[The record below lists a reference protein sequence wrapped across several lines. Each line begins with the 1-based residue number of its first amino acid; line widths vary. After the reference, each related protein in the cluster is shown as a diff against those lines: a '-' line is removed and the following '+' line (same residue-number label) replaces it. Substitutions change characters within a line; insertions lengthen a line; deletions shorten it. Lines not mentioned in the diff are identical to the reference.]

1 MAKGGEPDPDCPN
14 DLESMRFWC
23 FVAKKED
30 TLEATR
36 MKVQV
41 QGQVNA
47 AHALQAFTAA
57 SPSFTTPVPDVNAL
71 MNTQP
76 ALPVPGTPQAAA
88 AVPARRGLR
97 VLYSF
102 VGELS
107 HVSLPAGGAKAKAQA
122 KAKAKGTG
130 PLGLALAGKSL
141 KEKIGLA
148 RTGLSAY
155 HIARPFLDYQNSI
168 VEVVRSR
175 KRSML

>member
-36 MKVQV
+36 MKVKV

-57 SPSFTTPVPDVNAL
+57 SASFTTPVPDVNAL
-71 MNTQP
+71 MSTQP

-97 VLYSF
+97 VLYTF
-102 VGELS
+102 VGALS
-107 HVSLPAGGAKAKAQA
+107 HVSLPAGGAKAKAKA
-122 KAKAKGTG
+122 KAKATG

-148 RTGLSAY
+148 RAGLSAC
-155 HIARPFLDYQNSI
+155 HVARPFLDYQNSI